1 MKKRPIRFYCTPALP
16 FWLYILDSD
25 YTLKVLLACLLLDI
39 AAILVSLTIV
49 RAEKPLQALKQT
61 LPTVYLS
68 RSLVWFVGEIVLVIP
83 FLLCHFALLSGARIP
98 RFISDAL
105 LGPVLTPWSNPLS
118 LLYNIIV
125 TLGCGFV
132 LYKFYH
138 ANLTWKL
145 PLSKEQT
152 ERFALLMA
160 IFGLP
165 LLFLVGNCLPF
176 LH

>member
-1 MKKRPIRFYCTPALP
+1 MKKRPIRFYCAPALP
-16 FWLYILDSD
+16 FWLYILDSN
-25 YTLKVLLACLLLDI
+25 YTLLVLLACLLLDI
-39 AAILVSLTIV
+39 AAILISLAV
-49 RAEKPLQALKQT
+49 VQAEKPLQFLKRT

-68 RSLVWFVGEIVLVIP
+68 RSLVWFMGGIALVIP
-83 FLLCHFALLSGARIP
+83 FLLCSFALSSGARIP

-118 LLYNIIV
+118 LLYTIIV

-145 PLSKEQT
+145 PLNKEQAKC
-152 ERFALLMA
+152 FALLMS

-165 LLFLVGNCLPF
+165 VLFLVGNCIPF